1 MPLAKS
7 IAQVIAQY
15 SGDMSEHITLNAHHA
30 THASS
35 GPGAPPL
42 SVAAPLVD
50 PPPLSVA
57 APPVDPP
64 PVVGAASPPVDPAP
78 AVSSP
83 SVAALVPPVSAP
95 SFGPQAPTTTT
106 TSPSTIR
113 VSIARIVT
121 DPRPAHNPGPTEPRI
136 TSSCKRHHTFCRRG
150 SRDMFVCR

>member
-15 SGDMSEHITLNAHHA
+15 SGEMSEHITLNAHHA

-50 PPPLSVA
+50 PPALAVA
-57 APPVDPP
+57 APLVDPP
-64 PVVGAASPPVDPAP
+64 ALSVASPPV
-78 AVSSP
+78 SSP
-83 SVAALVPPVSAP
+83 AVAALVPPVSAP
-95 SFGPQAPTTTT
+95 SFGPQATPTT

-121 DPRPAHNPGPTEPRI
+121 DPRPAHNPRRTKPRI
-136 TSSCKRHHTFCRRG
+136 TSSRKRHHTFWRRP
-150 SRDMFVCR
+150 SSDMFVCR

>member
-15 SGDMSEHITLNAHHA
+15 SGEMSEHITLNAHHA

-50 PPPLSVA
+50 PPALSV
-57 APPVDPP
+57 
-64 PVVGAASPPVDPAP
+64 ASPPV
-78 AVSSP
+78 SSP
-83 SVAALVPPVSAP
+83 AVAALVPPVSAP
-95 SFGPQAPTTTT
+95 SFGPQATPTT

-121 DPRPAHNPGPTEPRI
+121 DPRPAHNPRRTKPRI
-136 TSSCKRHHTFCRRG
+136 TSSRKRHHTFWRRP
-150 SRDMFVCR
+150 SSDMFVCR

>member
-15 SGDMSEHITLNAHHA
+15 SGEMSEHITLNAHHA

-50 PPPLSVA
+50 PPALSV
-57 APPVDPP
+57 
-64 PVVGAASPPVDPAP
+64 ASPPV
-78 AVSSP
+78 SSP
-83 SVAALVPPVSAP
+83 AVAALVPPVSAP
-95 SFGPQAPTTTT
+95 SFGPQATPTT

-121 DPRPAHNPGPTEPRI
+121 DPRPAHNPRRTKPRI
-136 TSSCKRHHTFCRRG
+136 TSSRKRHHTFWRRP